1 MNDAVNIAAQKDAL
15 RTSARAIRA
24 ALPAAARADAALRLA
39 ETFAAAFSFTP
50 GTMVSGYWPL
60 GDELDPRPL
69 LTALRRTGCL
79 IALPVTGEK
88 RSPLTFRL
96 WKDGATLI
104 PGRFGALIPEDGG
117 AGPVAPDVVLTPLLA
132 FDRGGGRLG
141 YGGGYYDR
149 TIGALREVKP
159 VVAVGL
165 AFAAQETANV
175 PTGPYDRPLDAVAT
189 EREVVFFKSF

>member
-1 MNDAVNIAAQKDAL
+1 MSDAVSIAAQKDAL
-15 RTSARAIRA
+15 RARARAVRA
-24 ALPAAARADAALRLA
+24 ALPAAARADAASRLA
-39 ETFAAAFSFTP
+39 DVFTTAFSFTP

-69 LTALRRTGCL
+69 LAALRRAGCL

-96 WKDGATLI
+96 WNEGARLV
-104 PGRFGALIPEDGG
+104 PGRFGALTPEDDG
-117 AGPVAPDVVLTPLLA
+117 AGDVAPDVVLTPLLA

-149 TIGALREVKP
+149 TIGALRETKP
-159 VVAVGL
+159 VLALGL
-165 AFAAQETANV
+165 AYAAQETPAIPV
-175 PTGPYDRPLDAVAT
+175 GPYDRPLDAVAT
-189 EREVVFFKSF
+189 EREVVLFKAF

>member
-1 MNDAVNIAAQKDAL
+1 MNDAVNIAAEKDAL
-15 RTSARAIRA
+15 RSRARAVRA
-24 ALPAAARADAALRLA
+24 ALPAAARVEAALGLA
-39 ETFAAAFSFTP
+39 ATFAATFTFAP
-50 GTMVSGYWPL
+50 GTVVSGYWPL

-69 LTALRRTGCL
+69 LTALRRAGCL

-96 WKDGATLI
+96 WKDGARLV

-117 AGPVAPDVVLTPLLA
+117 AGEVAPDVVLTPLLA
-132 FDRGGGRLG
+132 FDRAGGRLG

-149 TIGALREVKP
+149 TIGALREAKP
-159 VVAVGL
+159 VQALGL
-165 AFAAQETANV
+165 AYAAQEMAAI

-189 EREVVFFKSF
+189 ESDVVFFKPF

>member
-15 RTSARAIRA
+15 RAHARAVRA
-24 ALPAAARADAALRLA
+24 ALPAAQRADAALRLA
-39 ETFAAAFSFTP
+39 ETFAAVFSFTP
-50 GTMVSGYWPL
+50 GTIVSGYWPL
-60 GDELDPRPL
+60 GDELDPRLL
-69 LTALRRTGCL
+69 LTALRRAGCR

-88 RSPLTFRL
+88 RSSLTFRL
-96 WKDGATLI
+96 WEGDAKLVM
-104 PGRFGALIPEDGG
+104 GRFGALIPEDGG

-149 TIGALREVKP
+149 TIGALRDAKP
-159 VVAVGL
+159 VLALGL
-165 AFAAQETANV
+165 AYAAQEMAAI